1 MDKLEALLALRRR
14 HLIKSLER
22 LAFSYEKVKNL
33 PLESNNFDDET
44 LEVWESFSARFARA
58 SDIFLSQYLRTFVL
72 LSDRGFQG
80 TMRDFINV
88 GEKLGV
94 IDDAEAWMNI
104 RELRN
109 VFAHEYTE
117 EELSDVFK
125 RLLNECPR
133 VLKLRDILH
142 AP

>member
-1 MDKLEALLALRRR
+1 MEKLETLLALRKR

-22 LAFSYEKVKNL
+22 LAFSYEKAKNL
-33 PLESNNFDDET
+33 PLDPNNFDDQT
-44 LEVWESFSARFARA
+44 LEVWESFAARFARA

-72 LSDRGFQG
+72 LSDKGFQG
-80 TMRDFINV
+80 SMRDYLNAA
-88 GEKLGV
+88 EKLGL
-94 IDDAEAWMNI
+94 IDDADAWMNV

-117 EELSDVFK
+117 DELSHVFK

-133 VLKLRDILH
+133 VLKLRDIIH

>member
-1 MDKLEALLALRRR
+1 MEKLEALLALRRR

-33 PLESNNFDDET
+33 PLKSDNFDDET

-58 SDIFLSQYLRTFVL
+58 SGIFLSQYLRTFVL
-72 LSDRGFQG
+72 QSDRGFQG
-80 TMRDFINV
+80 SMRDFLNA

-117 EELSDVFK
+117 DELSDVFK